1 MAPFIYRT
9 GDGPRYILGHAVTLA
24 MVGMATCCY
33 AFMWFY
39 FRARNKRRAAGK
51 EDYKM
56 AGKTRAESA
65 EDGDESPLFVFTY

>member
-9 GDGPRYILGHAVTLA
+9 GSGPRYILGHAVTLA
-24 MVGMATCCY
+24 MVAFATILY
-33 AFMWFY
+33 TIMWFY
-39 FRARNKRRAAGK
+39 FRMRNKRRAQGK

-56 AGKTRAESA
+56 TGKTVAETA